1 MKVIFTFILFF
12 AANILF
18 AQLKESSLVELNWQE
33 NYRGSKKTAYIEFAG
48 RIGDNIFTLK
58 SKKNKLAIFKNDM
71 SFKNESY
78 CYLDKKINNL
88 KIDLETVFPFKN
100 ELLLINKIINYD
112 NNSINLYQQKINP
125 VSLNK
130 TEHNILLSINY
141 LKKKDIGTFHYRISI
156 DSSKLLVYYAYPT
169 LKYEPEK
176 FALFVFDQNLNIV
189 WNKELNKI
197 EERLYTIDDID
208 IDNDANVFIVAREHN
223 KKDGLFKQ
231 DKSLKNADLIIA
243 YTHNGKKLNEYK
255 LSLKNEYITDI
266 KFKIKNE
273 FLFIGGFYS
282 YNGLE
287 SVKGSL
293 SSKIDFEAEQI
304 LWTQT
309 NDFKEDLITKDW
321 SDEKIERAKKRLIK
335 KEEHLEIEDLVLK
348 EIFVTSSDEI
358 ILFAEEYYVVEKV
371 STIYDANAGPQNRTS
386 YTYHYDD
393 IYVIKHNENGIIEM
407 AESLNKEQTSSDDK
421 GYYLSYSVYQRNDDF
436 FLIYNESVKD
446 FAQEDISL
454 WQKLEGKTKRSQM
467 TVITSVNFEDKIF
480 NKELLF
486 IQKEKLRCRPKA
498 CRQIDNK
505 SFLIYNRTGRF
516 EELGVIE

>member
-1 MKVIFTFILFF
+1 MKVIFTILILTIV
-12 AANILF
+12 NSLF
-18 AQLKESSLVELNWQE
+18 AQLKETELVTQNWQE
-33 NYRGSKKTAYIEFAG
+33 NYKSSKKTSYIEFTG
-48 RIGDNIFTLK
+48 KIGNNLYTLK
-58 SKKNKLAIFKNDM
+58 SKKNKLAIFKNNLK
-71 SFKNESY
+71 FKNESH
-78 CYLDKKINNL
+78 CFLNKKIGNL
-88 KIDLETVFPFKN
+88 KIDIESVFPFNKK
-100 ELLLINKIINYD
+100 LLLINKVINHEK
-112 NNSINLYQQKINP
+112 NSINLYRQNIDPNTLNKSEQKI
-125 VSLNK
+125 L
-130 TEHNILLSINY
+130 ISINY
-141 LKKKDIGTFHYRISI
+141 TKKKEIGSFSYRISS

-176 FALFVFDQNLNIV
+176 FALFIFDQNLNII
-189 WNKELNKI
+189 WNKELNTI
-197 EERLYTIDDID
+197 EERLFTIDEID
-208 IDNDANVFIVAREHN
+208 VDNDANVFLLAREHH
-223 KKDGLFKQ
+223 KRDGLFKQ
-231 DKSLKNADLIIA
+231 DKPLKNADLIIT
-243 YTHNGKKLNEYK
+243 YTHFGKKMNEYK
-255 LSLKNEYITDI
+255 LDLEDEFITDI

-407 AESLNKEQTSSDDK
+407 AKSLNKEQTSSDDK